1 MRLFNKKTDLMLLLR
16 GIGVIACAAIALE
29 TTSLIQYYFSRKGLE
44 EEATL
49 RAEGELNKT
58 NLEIT
63 SVVDQVETAIRNN
76 LWSVRQELGN
86 VDSLYKITRRI
97 VEDNPVI
104 IGSAI
109 ALLPEYR
116 TARGQLLAP
125 YSYLDGSDIRSK
137 QLGTDEYNYLKM
149 EWFTESMA
157 THEGHWSEPYYDAG
171 GGEMM
176 MTTYSFPIQD
186 KKGNY
191 VGVVTADLSL
201 DWLTE
206 LVSKVQVYPGTRS
219 TLISKR
225 GTMMVV
231 PDDDLV
237 MQTTILDGAKLT
249 GDPQAMAIG
258 QEMLAGHS
266 GSRKVTYSGIQ
277 RHVFYA
283 PIPRTGWSMAIIIPS
298 DEIFRSV
305 KRIGLIVTLL
315 QVLALLTLALIIQR
329 TARNLVR
336 YQKVADTKERIE
348 NELIIAS
355 KIQMAMLPKIFPP
368 YPDRSDIDIFA
379 TLVPA
384 KEVGGD
390 LFDYFIR
397 DERLFF
403 CIGDVSGKGV
413 PASLVMAVTRSLFRT
428 VSGHEIYPARII
440 THMNDSMSEGND
452 SNMFVTFFVG
462 VLDLATGQLRY
473 CNAGHNTP
481 LLLHD
486 GAAKPID
493 IVPNLPLGVAGGMR
507 FVQQEMTLPPD
518 SSLFLYTDGLTGAE
532 NAGHQLFGEQRLEEA
547 AGKVTALSAHELVES
562 IHDAVRQH
570 VETAPQSDDL
580 TMLCIR
586 YQGQPDQLSD
596 RHLILHNDI
605 QQIPQ
610 LADFVET
617 IAEESGL
624 SQPLAMSLNLALEE
638 AVTNVIVYAYPDGT
652 DGLVD
657 IEAILHKD
665 RIRFIISDSGQ
676 PFDPTQ
682 VQEPDLSLPLEER
695 PIGGLG
701 IHLVRSIMDEV
712 SYERTADK
720 NILYLLK
727 RL

>member
-1 MRLFNKKTDLMLLLR
+1 MRLFNKKSDLMLLLR
-16 GIGVIACAAIALE
+16 GIGVIATAAIALE
-29 TTSLIQYYFSRKGLE
+29 TTSLIQYYFTKKGIE
-44 EEATL
+44 EEATH
-49 RAEGELNKT
+49 RAEAELART

-76 LWSVRQELGN
+76 LWAVSQELGN
-86 VDSLYKITRRI
+86 ADSLYKITRRI

-109 ALLPEYR
+109 ALMPEHR
-116 TARGQLLAP
+116 TARGRLFAP
-125 YSYLDGSDIRSK
+125 YSYLNGDQILSK

-149 EWFTESMA
+149 EWFTESMDK
-157 THEGHWSEPYYDAG
+157 HDGHWSEPYYDVG
-171 GGEMM
+171 GGEML
-176 MTTYSFPIQD
+176 MTTYSYPVQD

-201 DWLTE
+201 DWLTD
-206 LVSKVQVYPGTRS
+206 LVGNVQVYPGARN
-219 TLISKR
+219 TLFSKR
-225 GTMMVV
+225 GIMMVS
-231 PDDDLV
+231 PEEGLV
-237 MQTTILDGAKLT
+237 MQTTLQDVAKLT
-249 GDPQAMAIG
+249 GDSKALEISQN
-258 QEMLAGHS
+258 MLNGRS
-266 GSRKVTYSGIQ
+266 GAEKITYSGVQ
-277 RHVFYA
+277 RHVFFA
-283 PIPRTGWSMAIIIPS
+283 PIPRTGWSMAVLIPS
-298 DEIFRSV
+298 DEIFRGV
-305 KRIGLIVTLL
+305 KRVNLIVTLL
-315 QVLALLTLALIIQR
+315 QILALLTLALIIQR
-329 TARNLVR
+329 TARNLLK
-336 YQKVADTKERIE
+336 YQKIADTKERIE
-348 NELIIAS
+348 NELRIAS
-355 KIQMAMLPKIFPP
+355 NIQKAMLPKIFPP
-368 YPDRSDIDIFA
+368 YPDRNDIDLFA

-397 DERLFF
+397 DERFYF

-440 THMNDSMSEGND
+440 THMNDSMSEGNE

-473 CNAGHNTP
+473 CNAGHNAP
-481 LLLHD
+481 LLLHE
-486 GAAKPID
+486 GTARPID
-493 IVPNLPLGVAGGMR
+493 VVPNLPLGVASGMR
-507 FVQQEMTLPPD
+507 FTQQEMNLPPD
-518 SSLFLYTDGLTGAE
+518 SSLFLFTDGLTEAE
-532 NAGHQLFGEQRLEEA
+532 DADHKLFGERNLEKA
-547 AGKVTALSAHELVES
+547 AGKVTALSAREQVDS
-562 IHDAVRQH
+562 ILDAVHKH
-570 VETAPQSDDL
+570 VKDAPQSDDL
-580 TMLCIR
+580 TMLCLR
-586 YQGQPDQLSD
+586 YQGKPDQLSD

-624 SQPLAMSLNLALEE
+624 SQALAMSLNLALEE
-638 AVTNVIVYAYPDGT
+638 AVTNVIVYAYPPDT

-665 RIRFIISDSGQ
+665 RIRFIISDSGR

-682 VQEPDLSLPLEER
+682 VQEPDIDLPIEER
-695 PIGGLG
+695 QVGGLG
-701 IHLVRSIMDEV
+701 IHLVRSIMDEF
-712 SYERTADK
+712 SYERTGDK